1 MKRILMIVAAA
12 VLTGLIAMSVVLIV
26 QQAQAPGGGI
36 GITLGEN
43 GAEDEFRI
51 EGMLPG
57 DSGSRVYDVECGTGG
72 RLGLTFTAGDEQSLL
87 PFVEVSVSF
96 GEEVLY
102 DGALSDTVGETIWG
116 NASGKTSVTVEY
128 SLPLDVGNEAQGAS
142 LALTLLFRAEST

>member
-51 EGMLPG
+51 

-116 NASGKTSVTVEY
+116 DASGKTSVTVEY

-142 LALTLLFRAEST
+142 LALTLLFRAESA